1 MAGALPRTLAWWNN
15 RRGKV
20 CKPSGTP
27 KLAFPGILVSS
38 LPISRRRLAIAWSWV
53 IFWALWSIAWLSANL
68 AVRHRNRHL
77 ETSLFRPAA
86 YNCRPADNR
95 AKKLKD
101 TADLL
106 RNTQWGQA
114 LSEEAMAKALAGT
127 KERLIPTGSYVCMKG
142 DPAEH
147 WIGVIDGLVKIAS
160 HWVTGKTVTFTGVPP
175 GGWLGEGSMLKRE
188 PRRYDVIALRD
199 SRIAYMNRTT
209 FQWLLDNSIPFNR
222 FLLNHLNERLG
233 QFIGMVEHER
243 LLDTDARIARCLA
256 GLFNPVLYPGTNRQ
270 LQISQEEL
278 GYLAGVSRQRA
289 NQALKVLEEAG
300 LLRIEY
306 GGITVLDVEGLRSF
320 EN

>member
-1 MAGALPRTLAWWNN
+1 M
-15 RRGKV
+15 KD
-20 CKPSGTP
+20 
-27 KLAFPGILVSS
+27 VS
-38 LPISRRRLAIAWSWV
+38 
-53 IFWALWSIAWLSANL
+53 
-68 AVRHRNRHL
+68 
-77 ETSLFRPAA
+77 E
-86 YNCRPADNR
+86 
-95 AKKLKD
+95 
-101 TADLL
+101 LL
-106 RNTQWGQA
+106 RTSQWGQA
-114 LSEEAMAKALAGT
+114 LSEEALARALAGT
-127 KERLIPTGSYVCMKG
+127 SERIVQAGAYVCLKG

-147 WIGVIDGLVKIAS
+147 WIGVVDGLVKIAS

-188 PRRYDVIALRD
+188 PRKYDVIALRD
-199 SRIAYMNRTT
+199 SRIAYMNRAA

-243 LLDTDARIARCLA
+243 LLETEARVARCLA

-306 GGITVLDVEGLRSF
+306 GGITVLDVDGLRSF
-320 EN
+320 GD